1 MAVFQFLVLP
11 GLIMTAIVGTVHL
24 IFPAAAIFLFLAQA
38 RRPYRA
44 CVDAVEWL
52 WLSGASALLER
63 CAGVNICTSG
73 DDAPCRDRVVL
84 IVLNH
89 HCRLDWMFF
98 WPIAHR
104 LRLLSGG
111 ALKIALKENLRRAP
125 FFGWAMQAFLFIFLR
140 RNDRD
145 GDLARLRASAEHA
158 AAHGDR
164 YALLIFPEGT
174 DLSPSNV
181 KLAQTFAEQKGKAAY
196 THVLYPRAAGF
207 CEAMSALG
215 GALDAVYDV
224 TIRYDNHPKVVA
236 SDDARPNE
244 GACLFHG
251 HWPTHVHCHIERV
264 GVTTIVGNAM
274 GGHGVPKDPLAIT
287 ERSAAWL
294 QEAWARKEARLAAS
308 ASAAASSAASSS
320 ASSAAATYS
329 TASSLSRP
337 VATEQRGVLAF
348 WAALIAAL
356 AYALCYGFGAGV
368 ARLSWLYTIV
378 GAYVLAAMTKRA
390 GLDGAEYAAFP
401 AATVAPTSPQR
412 EKQA

>member
-1 MAVFQFLVLP
+1 VFLVLP
-11 GLIMTAIVGTVHL
+11 GLVMTAIVGTVHL
-24 IFPAAAIFLFLAQA
+24 IFPAAAIFLFLVQA

-63 CAGVNICTSG
+63 CAGVKICTSG

-98 WPIAHR
+98 WPVAHR

-181 KLAQTFAEQKGKAAY
+181 ELARTFAEQKGKAAY

-236 SDDARPNE
+236 SDDPRPNE

-264 GVTTIVGNAM
+264 GVDTIVGDAM
-274 GGHGVPKDPLAIT
+274 GGHGVPKNPLAIA
-287 ERSAAWL
+287 ERSTAWL

-308 ASAAASSAASSS
+308 TSSSAASSS
-320 ASSAAATYS
+320 
-329 TASSLSRP
+329 SRP
-337 VATEQRGVLAF
+337 VATEQRGVLAL
-348 WAALIAAL
+348 WAALVAAL

-368 ARLSWLYTIV
+368 ARLLWLYTIV
-378 GAYVLAAMTKRA
+378 GAYALATLTKRA
-390 GLDGAEYAAFP
+390 GLDGAEFAAFP
-401 AATVAPTSPQR
+401 AVAVAPASSQR